1 MIKMKLWMLTCSDCS
16 DFDGVFSSKEK
27 ARNGL
32 KERVENSEDIR
43 DFRMGDE
50 PFEDFEFYQFKNG
63 YESVEAIIQEKELD
77 KVY

>member
-1 MIKMKLWMLTCSDCS
+1 MLTCSDCS
-16 DFDGVFSSKEK
+16 DFDGVFSSREK
-27 ARNGL
+27 ARNAL
-32 KERVENSEDIR
+32 KERVENSEEIR

>member
-1 MIKMKLWMLTCSDCS
+1 MKLWMLTCSDFS
-16 DFDGVFSSKEK
+16 EFDGVFSSKEK
-27 ARNGL
+27 ARNAL
-32 KERVENSEDIR
+32 KERVENSEEIR

>member
-1 MIKMKLWMLTCSDCS
+1 MKVWVLTYSDCCEL
-16 DFDGVFSSKEK
+16 DGVFSSREK
-27 ARNGL
+27 ARNAL
-32 KERVENSEDIR
+32 KERVENGEDIR

-50 PFEDFEFYQFKNG
+50 PFEDFEFYQFKNS

>member
-1 MIKMKLWMLTCSDCS
+1 MKLWMLTCSDCS
-16 DFDGVFSSKEK
+16 EFDGVFFSKEK
-27 ARNGL
+27 ARNAL

-63 YESVEAIIQEKELD
+63 YESVEAIIQEREID

>member
-1 MIKMKLWMLTCSDCS
+1 MKLWILTCSDCCE
-16 DFDGVFSSKEK
+16 FDGVFSSKEK
-27 ARNGL
+27 ARNAL
-32 KERVENSEDIR
+32 KERVENDEDIR

-63 YESVEAIIQEKELD
+63 YESVEAIIQERELD